1 VNTKRLLAPLL
12 CALTLAA
19 CSSNSKVQAGS
30 RPALLLGQVNSVGAN
45 VHVGQEFTYAAAL
58 LQSTSDEPVTIKR
71 VTFTQPQGLGTV
83 ITPGD
88 IEVSVVGADDQWPSR
103 VWSSY
108 PPTSEIGS
116 RCRVQQ
122 VEPAAGLVLP
132 PDGAARVVV
141 KFTAKAPGDFFL
153 GGQQVAYT
161 VGGKPGSIILPNR
174 FVGTVTKTGGSLH
187 PDSGEEACANLGHVL
202 PG

>member
-1 VNTKRLLAPLL
+1 MNTQRFASLFL
-12 CALTLAA
+12 CALALAA
-19 CSSNSKVQAGS
+19 CSSKVEAGS

-83 ITPGD
+83 IDAGD
-88 IEVSVVGADDQWPSR
+88 IELSTVGAGDEWPSR

-108 PPTSEIGS
+108 PPTAEVGS

-141 KFTAKAPGDFFL
+141 RFTAKAPGDFFL
-153 GGQQVAYT
+153 GGQQVSYT
-161 VGGKPGSIILPNR
+161 VGGKPGSITLPNR
-174 FVGTVTKTGGSLH
+174 FVGTVTKTGGTLH
-187 PDSGEEACANLGHVL
+187 PDSGEEACANLGHLL